1 MVHPDRPHENSSWRV
16 TVSADGGA
24 PEGTRATLPRPLGP
38 DWWQADQQARNE
50 REEIRV
56 SAQRGSAVAEV
67 VDLTSELIRFDTTNT
82 GDSTTLKPERP
93 AAEWVAEK
101 LGEVGYETTYVE
113 SGSPGRGNVIA
124 RLPGADSSRGAL
136 LVHGHLDVVP
146 ADAAEWSVHPFSG
159 AVQDGYLWGRG
170 AVDMKDMVGMTLA
183 VARRF
188 KRENVTPPRDLIF
201 AFLADEEAG
210 GLYGARWLVEHR
222 PELFEGATEAI
233 SEVGGFSVTLKDDV
247 RAYLI
252 ETAEKGIRW
261 LTLRVRGTAGH
272 GSMVHRDNAVTK
284 LAAAVGRLGEHRFP
298 IVMTDSVRQ
307 FLDGVTEI
315 TGVEFPEDDIDGAVG
330 KLGGLARMIGATLR
344 DTANPTMLTA
354 GYKANVIPST
364 AEATV
369 DCRVLPGR
377 EEAFERELDAI
388 LGPDVE
394 REWVSLPPV
403 ETTFDGALVD
413 TMTAAL
419 TRADPGAKVLPYMLS
434 GGTDAKSFHT
444 LGMRCYGFAPLR
456 LPADLDFSA
465 LFHGVDER
473 VPVDAL
479 EFGTEVLDDFLRH
492 A

>member
-1 MVHPDRPHENSSWRV
+1 MTVERSS
-16 TVSADGGA
+16 A
-24 PEGTRATLPRPLGP
+24 E
-38 DWWQADQQARNE
+38 
-50 REEIRV
+50 
-56 SAQRGSAVAEV
+56 AEV
-67 VDLTSELIRFDTTNT
+67 VELASDLIRIDTTNT
-82 GDSTTLKPERP
+82 GDPATLVGEQV
-93 AAEWVAEK
+93 AAEYVAEK
-101 LGEVGYETTYVE
+101 LSEVGFETTYVE
-113 SGSPGRGNVIA
+113 SGQRKRGNVIA
-124 RLPGADSSRGAL
+124 RLAGADASRGAL

-146 ADAAEWSVHPFSG
+146 ADAAEWAVHPFSG
-159 AVQDGYLWGRG
+159 AVQDGYVWGRG
-170 AVDMKDMVGMTLA
+170 AVDMKDMVAMTLA

-188 KRENVTPPRDLIF
+188 KRDNIVPPRDIIF

-210 GLYGARWLVEHR
+210 GVWGAQWLVDNR

-233 SEVGGFSVTLKDDV
+233 SEVGGFSITVRDGV

-272 GSMVHRDNAVTK
+272 GSMIHRDNAVTK
-284 LAAAVGRLGEHRFP
+284 LAAAVSRLGEHRFP
-298 IVMTDSVRQ
+298 IVLTDSVRE
-307 FLDGVTEI
+307 FLAGVSEL
-315 TGVEFPEDDIDGAVG
+315 TGLDFPEDDLEGSVG
-330 KLGGLARMIGATLR
+330 KLGALSRMIGATLR
-344 DTANPTMLTA
+344 DTANPTMFNA
-354 GYKANVIPST
+354 GYKSNVIPSV

-377 EEAFERELDAI
+377 EAAFERELAEI

-394 REWVSLPPV
+394 REWLSLPPV

-413 TMTAAL
+413 AMTEAL
-419 TRADPGAKVLPYMLS
+419 THEDPGAKVLPYMLS
-434 GGTDAKSFHT
+434 GGTDAKSFQS
-444 LGMRCYGFAPLR
+444 LGIRNFGFAPLR

-479 EFGTEVLDDFLRH
+479 EFGTRVLDRFLRR